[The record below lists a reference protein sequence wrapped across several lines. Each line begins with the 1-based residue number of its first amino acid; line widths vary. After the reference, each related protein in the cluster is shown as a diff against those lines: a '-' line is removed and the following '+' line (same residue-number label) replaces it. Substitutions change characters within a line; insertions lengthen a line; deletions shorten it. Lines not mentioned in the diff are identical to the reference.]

1 MPRPIDVVEPI
12 ATAVAPVVGTGK
24 ASQLI
29 SSVHP
34 FVRNVGLT
42 GATSFITSVS
52 AMLVISLV
60 GRELGPALL
69 GEYLLVRRTASW
81 LQAVVGLPSG
91 IALPRYVA
99 ATVAQPSSTGQSY
112 FLAAFGTGCGLAL
125 LLIIVFMLGGGASSH
140 LLFGSAELQSAILP
154 LGFLMLGLAA
164 HGGTF
169 GFYQG
174 KLSMGRACLTQLI
187 NLAILPILAVLLF
200 AHYLSVPLII
210 AVTGI
215 STIVCSILFA
225 IPILRHTQIAGL
237 TRRVAKPAS
246 ELMSFGFSRAWG
258 DFGLQ
263 ALFTVPPMIA
273 AHYLPLKSVSFLLL
287 GGSFL
292 ALVSAATL
300 PLGIILLSQ
309 ITHSMVRGQTAQLSA
324 RLSHF
329 TAALIDSSSFV
340 SLQMFVFAGC
350 ILVIWVGPG
359 YEQAVNIVR
368 ILIAAVPFYFVYC
381 GLRSVVDAGA
391 IKAFNTWNI
400 LISACVFIVGAV
412 LTKSFLPNDH
422 LLVGLALSVDASL
435 FVLACLTIRIVR
447 QLFHPDLRWL
457 SMLPGASFAVLLGAL
472 SFALFSVFHFRPGF
486 LGLLGYESLISLVFF
501 GGLWAGGS
509 PWLRFILNA
518 AFSASLSHS
527 HSSVTPS
534 SSLRESE

>member
-1 MPRPIDVVEPI
+1 MPRSIDVVEL
-12 ATAVAPVVGTGK
+12 TAPAETRAAVSRK
-24 ASQLI
+24 ASRVI

-60 GRELGPALL
+60 GRELGPAIL

-99 ATVAQPSSTGQSY
+99 ATVAQPVSTGQSY

-125 LLIIVFMLGGGASSH
+125 LMTVVFILGGGASSH
-140 LLFGSAELQSAILP
+140 LLFGSVELRSAIIP
-154 LGFLMLGLAA
+154 LGLLMLGLAA

-174 KLSMGRACLTQLI
+174 KLSMGRASLTQLI

-210 AVTGI
+210 GATGI
-215 STIVCSILFA
+215 STLVCSILFA
-225 IPILRHTQIAGL
+225 LPILRHAHIADL

-246 ELMSFGFSRAWG
+246 ELMSFGFGRAWG

-263 ALFTVPPMIA
+263 ALFTVPAMIA

-309 ITHSMVRGQTAQLSA
+309 ITHSLVRGETAQLSA

-329 TAALIDSSSFV
+329 TAALIESSVFV

-359 YEQAVNIVR
+359 YEQAVSVVR

-400 LISACVFIVGAV
+400 LISASVFIVGAV
-412 LTKSFLPNDH
+412 LTKSLLPNEH

-435 FVLACLTIRIVR
+435 FVLACLTIWIVR
-447 QLFHPDLRWL
+447 RLFHPNLRWL
-457 SMLPGASFAVLLGAL
+457 STLPGVGFAVTLGAL
-472 SFALFSVFHFRPGF
+472 SFALSSGFNFRPGF
-486 LGLLGYESLISLVFF
+486 FGLLGYESLISLVFF

-509 PWLRFILNA
+509 SWLRFILNV
-518 AFSASLSHS
+518 AFSASFSHS
-527 HSSVTPS
+527 QSSVPPRS
-534 SSLRESE
+534 SIQESE